1 MINDKLE
8 IANFELRNWEPARRV
23 GVRRT
28 ISNLK
33 KHRAES
39 EESGARTQNSGFS
52 VQGGWRFQ
60 VSVFPAAASLQ
71 TGSSTGFSFYVS
83 FS

>member
-1 MINDKLE
+1 MALLLIDTHEFAILNDKSQMRNDKLE

-33 KHRAES
+33 KHRAKSKET
-39 EESGARTQNSGFS
+39 GVRA
-52 VQGGWRFQ
+52 Q
-60 VSVFPAAASLQ
+60 VSVFSFFL
-71 TGSSTGFSFYVS
+71 FS
-83 FS
+83 